1 MFKLTRT
8 TMLDQRDEVIM
19 AVVAIMIPLATLPA
33 MIG

>member
-1 MFKLTRT
+1 MLKLTRT
-8 TMLDQRDEVIM
+8 AMLDRRDEVIM